1 MFRVNKWELQAETFS
16 RTSSDFSFLTYILA
30 WCFRNTGQLY
40 RTWLQNSCEY
50 FWNLQERTKFNYSLN
65 KYFFNHISSFY
76 QERNWTKKKLY
87 WHTFPSLFICK
98 AEGLLLSE
106 NRRSPRSSKC
116 LRSSAGGIEE
126 EGLCRTEIK
135 SWPPI
140 AVPTIICVPYVCM
153 NLPTKIH

>member
-1 MFRVNKWELQAETFS
+1 MRELQAETFF
-16 RTSSDFSFLTYILA
+16 RTSSDFSFLTYIFA

-50 FWNLQERTKFNYSLN
+50 FWNLQEKTIFNYSLRN
-65 KYFFNHISSFY
+65 TFSIIFPLSFRKGIEQIFVSWY
-76 QERNWTKKKLY
+76 
-87 WHTFPSLFICK
+87 TFPSLFLCRV
-98 AEGLLLSE
+98 EGLLLSE
-106 NRRSPRSSKC
+106 NRMSPRSSKC
-116 LRSSAGGIEE
+116 LRSSAGGIGD

-153 NLPTKIH
+153 NLPTIH